1 MARGMALE
9 PQHALAPACQV
20 MKCRAPHGPEA
31 ADDDIE
37 NGHSP
42 RLSLLRATP
51 LSCSSMIDKSFDPL
65 AAIRSQSS
73 RISRR

>member
-1 MARGMALE
+1 MARGVALE
-9 PQHALAPACQV
+9 PQHALAAARQMMERC
-20 MKCRAPHGPEA
+20 ASHGAEA

-37 NGHSP
+37 MSHSP
-42 RLSLLRATP
+42 GLSLLGRHP
-51 LSCSSMIDKSFDPL
+51 LFCSSMIDKSFDSS